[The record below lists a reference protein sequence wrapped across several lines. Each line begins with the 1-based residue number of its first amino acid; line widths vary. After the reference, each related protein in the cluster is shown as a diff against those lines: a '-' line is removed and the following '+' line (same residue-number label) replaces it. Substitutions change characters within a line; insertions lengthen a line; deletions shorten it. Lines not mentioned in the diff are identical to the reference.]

1 MTAFDQS
8 GSNPKTKATLLPPD
22 HAGADSALHQH
33 TYHSLGC
40 CLRSNIFPGISP
52 EWKSLSRDSYVRHPL
67 TTWPADPYQWYGHR
81 TDELGMCHSEFTSS
95 EVISE
100 ENLWT
105 INTLAAKYLG
115 LENHRYGWSWQTS

>member
-67 TTWPADPYQWYGHR
+67 TTWPADPYRWYGHR
-81 TDELGMCHSEFTSS
+81 TDEL
-95 EVISE
+95 VQ
-100 ENLWT
+100 WT
-105 INTLAAKYLG
+105 EKNILDQKLKKLLTEREQK
-115 LENHRYGWSWQTS
+115 RSTK